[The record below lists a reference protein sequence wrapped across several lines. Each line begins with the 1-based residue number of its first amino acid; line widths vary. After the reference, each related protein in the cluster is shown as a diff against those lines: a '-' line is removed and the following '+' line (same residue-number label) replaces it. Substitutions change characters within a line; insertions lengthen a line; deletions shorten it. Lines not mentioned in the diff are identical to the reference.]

1 MEKRDDKEA
10 WNRGMT
16 KYLDKREEENKK
28 RIRILEKQLK
38 TVQKRQQYSFVKML
52 LKVLLMTL
60 PLWALFFIS
69 FETDISIELSV
80 IGIILFFVVYFGTV
94 GLYLYFKYRRHQ

>member
-1 MEKRDDKEA
+1 MEKRDDKDE

-16 KYLDKREEENKK
+16 KYLEKREEENKK
-28 RIRILEKQLK
+28 RIRILEKQLRS
-38 TVQKRQQYSFVKML
+38 VQKRQQYSFVKML
-52 LKVLLMTL
+52 LKVLFMTL

-80 IGIILFFVVYFGTV
+80 IGIILFFVIYFGTL
-94 GLYLYFKYRRHQ
+94 GLYLYFKYRRHR

>member
-80 IGIILFFVVYFGTV
+80 IGIILFFVVYF
-94 GLYLYFKYRRHQ
+94 